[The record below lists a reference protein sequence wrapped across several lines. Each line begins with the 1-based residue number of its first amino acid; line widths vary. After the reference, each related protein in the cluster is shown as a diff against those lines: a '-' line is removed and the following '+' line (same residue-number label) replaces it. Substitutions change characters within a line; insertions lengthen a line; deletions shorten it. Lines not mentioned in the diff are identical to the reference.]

1 MSRED
6 RTTCDTAS
14 RTRIATQMATI
25 MQDQTPVIIAYWI
38 NSLRATTK
46 KVGGVAANGS
56 EFLDLTKATLSA

>member
-1 MSRED
+1 
-6 RTTCDTAS
+6 
-14 RTRIATQMATI
+14 MATI